1 MVNVTLKKNCCGCA
15 ACAQICPKNC
25 ITMVWDTEGFYYPEA
40 DSEQCVSCGL
50 CEKVCP
56 VLRPLAEPAGEPK
69 AFAAYGAAEDR
80 AKSSS
85 GGVFVQLARQTLAQG
100 GLVFGAAMAEDGR
113 TAVHMGIESEKEL
126 PRLQGSK
133 YLQSHMGS
141 CFRQAK
147 QALEAGRAV
156 LFTGTPCQIEGLLN
170 FLGRDYE
177 KLLTADVICHGV
189 PSEKLW
195 QKYLD
200 YQQRRYGS
208 KATRVSFRDKR
219 QGWKSFSMALTFENG
234 KQYAKKL
241 YFDPYLQLFLQDL
254 CLRPSCYS
262 CPSRK
267 KHRRS
272 DLTLGDFWGCDVVC
286 PDMDNDT
293 GLSLVFVHSE
303 KGQRVFDALPLQTRP
318 VTIDQALTANKAMI
332 RSFPRPRQREEVLS
346 ALDTLPLEQVGK
358 RYLRKLPMKEA
369 IRLSIPTQ
377 LIRAAKKLLKR

>member
-1 MVNVTLKKNCCGCA
+1 MINVTRKEDCCGCA
-15 ACAQICPKNC
+15 ACVQVCPKSC
-25 ITMVWDTEGFYYPEA
+25 ITMVRDGEGFDYPKA
-40 DSEQCVSCGL
+40 DSERCISCGL

-56 VLRPLAEPAGEPK
+56 VSHAQAEPAVEPK
-69 AFAAYGAAEDR
+69 AFAAYGPDKDR
-80 AKSSS
+80 AVSSS
-85 GGVFVQLARQTLAQG
+85 GGIFAQLARQTLAQG
-100 GLVFGAAMAEDGR
+100 GLVFGAAMAEDSK
-113 TAVHMGIESEKEL
+113 TAVHTAIDSEGDL
-126 PRLQGSK
+126 LRLQGSK
-133 YLQSHMGS
+133 YLQSHVGN

-147 QALEAGRAV
+147 EALEAGRAV
-156 LFTGTPCQIEGLLN
+156 LFTGTPCQIEGLLH

-177 KLLTADVICHGV
+177 NLVTADVICHGV

-200 YQQRRYGS
+200 YQQHRYGS
-208 KATRVSFRDKR
+208 RVTRVSFRDKR

-241 YFDPYLQLFLQDL
+241 YFDTYLQLFLQDL
-254 CLRPSCYS
+254 CLRPSCYR

-267 KHRRS
+267 LHRRS

-286 PDMDNDT
+286 PDLDDDT

-303 KGQRVFDALPLQTRP
+303 KGQRAFDALPLQTRS
-318 VTIDQALTANKAMI
+318 VTVDQALTANKAMI
-332 RSFPRPRQREEVLS
+332 RSPAKPQQREEVLS

-369 IRLSIPTQ
+369 IRLSIPTKV
-377 LIRAAKKLLKR
+377 IRTAKKLLKR

>member
-1 MVNVTLKKNCCGCA
+1 MVNVTRKEDCCGCA
-15 ACAQICPKNC
+15 ACAQVCPKSC
-25 ITMVWDTEGFYYPEA
+25 ITMVRDGEGFDYPKA
-40 DSEQCVSCGL
+40 DSEQCISCGL

-56 VLRPLAEPAGEPK
+56 VSHAQAEPAGEPK
-69 AFAAYGAAEDR
+69 AFAAYGPDKDR
-80 AKSSS
+80 AESSS
-85 GGVFVQLARQTLAQG
+85 GGIFAQLARQTLAKG
-100 GLVFGAAMAEDGR
+100 GLVFGAAMAEDR
-113 TAVHMGIESEKEL
+113 KTAVHMAIDSEGDL

-133 YLQSHMGS
+133 YLQSHMGN

-147 QALEAGRAV
+147 EALEAGRAV
-156 LFTGTPCQIEGLLN
+156 LFTGTPCQIEGLLH

-177 KLLTADVICHGV
+177 NLVTADVICHGV

-200 YQQRRYGS
+200 YQQHRYGS
-208 KATRVSFRDKR
+208 RVTRVSFRDKR

-241 YFDPYLQLFLQDL
+241 YFDTYLQLFLQDL
-254 CLRPSCYS
+254 CLRPSCYR

-267 KHRRS
+267 LHRRS
-272 DLTLGDFWGCDVVC
+272 DLTLGDFWGCDAVC
-286 PDMDNDT
+286 PDLDDDT

-303 KGQRVFDALPLQTRP
+303 KGQCAFDALPLQTRS
-318 VTIDQALTANKAMI
+318 VTVDQALTANKAMI
-332 RSFPRPRQREEVLS
+332 RSPAKPQQREEVLS
-346 ALDTLPLEQVGK
+346 ALDTLSLEQVGK

-377 LIRAAKKLLKR
+377 VIRTAKKLLKR

>member
-1 MVNVTLKKNCCGCA
+1 MVRDA
-15 ACAQICPKNC
+15 
-25 ITMVWDTEGFYYPEA
+25 EGFDYPKA
-40 DSEQCVSCGL
+40 DSERCVSCGL

-56 VLRPLAEPAGEPK
+56 VSHAQAEPAGEPK
-69 AFAAYGAAEDR
+69 AFAAYGPDKDR
-80 AKSSS
+80 AESSS
-85 GGVFVQLARQTLAQG
+85 GGIFAQLAKQTLAKG
-100 GLVFGAAMAEDGR
+100 GLVFGAAMAEDSK
-113 TAVHMGIESEKEL
+113 TAVHTAIDSEGDL

-133 YLQSHMGS
+133 YLQSHMGN

-147 QALEAGRAV
+147 EALEAGRAV
-156 LFTGTPCQIEGLLN
+156 LFTGTPCQIEGLLH

-177 KLLTADVICHGV
+177 NLVTADVICHGV

-195 QKYLD
+195 QKYLN
-200 YQQRRYGS
+200 YQQRHHGS
-208 KATRVSFRDKR
+208 RVTRVSFRDKR

-241 YFDPYLQLFLQDL
+241 YFDTYLQLFLQDL
-254 CLRPSCYS
+254 CLRPSCYR

-267 KHRRS
+267 LHRRS
-272 DLTLGDFWGCDVVC
+272 DLTLGDFWGCDAVC
-286 PDMDNDT
+286 PDLDDDT

-303 KGQRVFDALPLQTRP
+303 KGQRAFDALPLQTRS
-318 VTIDQALTANKAMI
+318 VTVDQALTANKAMI
-332 RSFPRPRQREEVLS
+332 RSPTKPQQREEVLS

-377 LIRAAKKLLKR
+377 VIRTAKKLLKR